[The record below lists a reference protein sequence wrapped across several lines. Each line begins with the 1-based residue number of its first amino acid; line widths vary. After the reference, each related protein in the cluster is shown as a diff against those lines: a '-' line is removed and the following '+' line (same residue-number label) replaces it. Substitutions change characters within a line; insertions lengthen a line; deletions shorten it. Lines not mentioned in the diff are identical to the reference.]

1 MGLLKKSDYNTK
13 ITDIENKIPRISG
26 LATNSA
32 LTAVEDKILNVSI
45 NFTENNKKI
54 LFYLVL

>member
-54 LFYLVL
+54 LF